1 MLHAVATH
9 LRINLQEARSGF
21 GLFGRHSHTTV
32 LAVKILNIGDIRS
45 NHNPVYLCPRA
56 MVSYRYRLLDYAPQA
71 VQRAVHSIIVARKI
85 ISRDRIV
92 GHSGRAK
99 LSKRR
104 ENPPCKTLRSKP
116 QRRDKKQPV
125 LVSEASSTGRAS
137 DQYCLTMVTS
147 TGSSC
152 DQYWLLSHY
161 RESPSDSRATPLPPA
176 LCNSL
181 FYRLRG

>member
-21 GLFGRHSHTTV
+21 GLFGRHSNTTV
-32 LAVKILNIGDIRS
+32 LAVKILNIGGIRS

-56 MVSYRYRLLDYAPQA
+56 MVSYRYRLLDYASQA
-71 VQRAVHSIIVARKI
+71 VQRAVRGITGVRKI
-85 ISRDRIV
+85 ISGERM
-92 GHSGRAK
+92 HSRRAK
-99 LSKRR
+99 LPKRR
-104 ENPPCKTLRSKP
+104 ENPPPCKTLRSKP
-116 QRRDKKQPV
+116 QRRGKKQSV

-152 DQYWLLSHY
+152 DQYWLLSPY
-161 RESPSDSRATPLPPA
+161 RESPSDSRATPLP
-176 LCNSL
+176 LCYATPL
-181 FYRLRG
+181 FYRLCG